1 MKIAVLGTGW
11 GARVQLPA
19 LRAAGLTE
27 LWLWGRDPARTAALA
42 APLGAKPARSVA
54 EACEKAELV
63 LVTTP
68 VHRHHHDA
76 LAVLNAG
83 RHLICEKPFMLDAA
97 QAEAVTA
104 EAARRPG
111 QFAAVDHELR
121 LLPGR
126 RELRRLLA
134 AGEAGEI
141 LAVEIVD
148 RRSARMDPATPWSWW
163 CDAALGGGAW
173 GAVGSHWLDTL
184 RWLFGEVEAL
194 NGCDLHAT
202 VKSRRDGDAARPVTA
217 DDHAL
222 AAGRL
227 RGGIPFSLHL
237 NFAAPGAPEDR
248 LTVRARNGVWRLDGD
263 GRLFAQKPGADS
275 ETLLVEA
282 GVPFPGGLMNGY
294 TIGTTLLG
302 KALAAMKDGSA
313 ASLSTLGLA
322 TFADALAVQRLL
334 DAGRRLAA
342 GGRA

>member
-11 GARVQLPA
+11 GSRVQLPA
-19 LRAAGLTE
+19 LCHAGLDE

-42 APLGAKPARSVA
+42 APLGARAAASVA
-54 EACEKAELV
+54 EACERAELV
-63 LVTTP
+63 FVTTP
-68 VHRHHHDA
+68 VHRHHDDA
-76 LAVLNAG
+76 LAVLRAG

-97 QAEAVTA
+97 QAA
-104 EAARRPG
+104 EVAAAAAARPA

-126 RELRRLLA
+126 KELRRLLA

-148 RRSARMDPATPWSWW
+148 RRSARLDPATPWSWW

-184 RWLFGEVEAL
+184 RWLFGEIEAL
-194 NGCDLHAT
+194 NDCDLHAA
-202 VKSRRDGDAARPVTA
+202 VKTRRDGEAVKIVTA
-217 DDHAL
+217 DDYAL
-222 AAGRL
+222 ASGRL
-227 RGGIPFSLHL
+227 RGGIPFSLHF
-237 NFAAPGAPEDR
+237 NFAAPGSPEDR

-263 GRLFAQKPGADS
+263 GRLFAQKTGADP
-275 ETLLVEA
+275 ETLLVDAEA
-282 GVPFPGGLMNGY
+282 PFPGGLMNGY
-294 TIGTTLLG
+294 AIGTTLMG
-302 KALAAMKDGSA
+302 KALAAMKECSA

-322 TFADALAVQRLL
+322 SFADALAVQRLL